1 MAGVGFVRVVGGA
14 LRGRKLQVLDRGV
27 RPTSERTREA
37 IFDILGPGTVA
48 GARVLDLYAGTGA
61 LGTEALS
68 RGARSADFVDTDR
81 AVARRLEESLA
92 ELGLAGVARVHVGD
106 LDRGLPAGLEGPW
119 DLVFLD
125 PPYDGDAG
133 SRWVEAAARG
143 GLLGAD
149 GLLVYERRKGSDAPA
164 PAGLTLRTDRTYGD
178 TAVAFYR
185 ADVPEGRPGQ
195 GGL

>member
-1 MAGVGFVRVVGGA
+1 MGFVRVVGGA

-37 IFDILGPGTVA
+37 IFDILGPATVA

-68 RGARSADFVDTDR
+68 RGARSTDFVEVDR

-92 ELGLAGVARVHVGD
+92 ELGLAEVARVHVGD
-106 LDRGLPAGLEGPW
+106 LDRGLPAGIRGPW
-119 DLVFLD
+119 ELVFLD

-133 SRWVEAAARG
+133 ARWVEAAARG
-143 GLLGAD
+143 GLLGAE
-149 GLLVYERRKGSDAPA
+149 GILVYERRKGSDAPT
-164 PAGLTLRTDRTYGD
+164 PAGLTLRTDRIYGD

>member
-1 MAGVGFVRVVGGA
+1 MAGVGLVRIVGGA
-14 LRGRKLQVLDRGV
+14 LRGRKLRVLDHGV
-27 RPTSERTREA
+27 RPTSDRTREA
-37 IFDILGPGTVA
+37 IFDILGPNTVA

-68 RGARSADFVDTDR
+68 RGAASADFVDADR
-81 AVARRLEESLA
+81 AVARNLEESLA
-92 ELGLAGVARVHVGD
+92 ELGLDGVARVHVSD
-106 LDRGLPAGLEGPW
+106 LDRGLPTGLRGPW
-119 DLVFLD
+119 GLVFLD

-133 SRWVEAAARG
+133 ARWVESVAQG
-143 GLLGAD
+143 GLLGAN
-149 GLLVYERRKGSDAPA
+149 GILVYERRKGSDAPA
-164 PAGLTLRTDRTYGD
+164 PAGLTLRTDRIYGD